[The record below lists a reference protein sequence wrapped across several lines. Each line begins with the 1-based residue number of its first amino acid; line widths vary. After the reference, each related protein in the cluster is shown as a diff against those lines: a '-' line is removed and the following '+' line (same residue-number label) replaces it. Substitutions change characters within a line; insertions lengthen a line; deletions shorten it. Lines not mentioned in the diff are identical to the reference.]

1 MNTALPIMV
10 RLVVFLG
17 LSWMVAGAAADGDDN
32 KGYRIQP
39 GDVLHID
46 VWHEEELQRETLVR
60 PDGGISFPLVGD
72 INAEGRTAVAL
83 TAEITE
89 KLVRFIP
96 DPVVTVT
103 VAQAAGNRLYVLG
116 EVARP
121 GEFAMSRPVN
131 VLQALAMAGGLTPYA
146 DRDSIQVLRGSG
158 DQQKAMPFDYA
169 DVAGGRSLEQNIQL
183 QPGDVV
189 MVP

>member
-1 MNTALPIMV
+1 MV
-10 RLVVFLG
+10 LAVPGDRPYLQG
-17 LSWMVAGAAADGDDN
+17 LLAAAED
-32 KGYRIQP
+32 RP
-39 GDVLHID
+39 A
-46 VWHEEELQRETLVR
+46 EEELQRETLVR

>member
-146 DRDSIQVLRGSG
+146 DRDSIQVLREAAISRRPCRST
-158 DQQKAMPFDYA
+158 MPMWP
-169 DVAGGRSLEQNIQL
+169 VAGPWNKISSCN
-183 QPGDVV
+183 PAT
-189 MVP
+189 